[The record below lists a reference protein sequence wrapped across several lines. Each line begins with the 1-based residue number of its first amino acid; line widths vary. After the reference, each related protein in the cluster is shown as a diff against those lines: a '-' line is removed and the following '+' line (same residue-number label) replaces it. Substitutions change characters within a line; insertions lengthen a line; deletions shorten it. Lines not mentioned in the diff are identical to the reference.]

1 MQMQTAEI
9 ADGVRYTEILD
20 SRFRGCLLTLHFAL
34 RRNETTAPVHA
45 LLTDLLT
52 GSSADYPAPGALSAK
67 LDSLYAADF
76 PGSLTLCGDA
86 SDLYFSASWLD
97 DAYALNGE
105 SVTGEMLS
113 LVKGCLFRPHLG
125 PDGAFDAERFR
136 ICRQNLL
143 DDIDAAVNDKRAYAL
158 RRAAETAFAGEPAA
172 IPPQGSRAFAET
184 VTAADCAVL
193 WQEILRT
200 APVDLIA
207 VLPHEK
213 PFLRELLTAAFSG
226 IGRAPVSVSF
236 SAPSPIRQQTG
247 YVTEEMDM
255 IQSRIVLTYLYDDV
269 SRAVM
274 TLLCRMLSGTGS
286 SLLFANVREQQGLC
300 YDCSASFSAAKHA
313 LVIECGVRPGM
324 EQAAQTAI
332 TEQIT
337 ALQTGSFPADL
348 PAACCLAEEFSVA
361 AAQDS
366 AGGIART
373 AAAAHRAGLP
383 YDPAERLRQLR
394 AVTPEQISEAA
405 GRLRLISVYRLCGR
419 EEGGRTE

>member
-1 MQMQTAEI
+1 MQIRTSEI
-9 ADGVRYTEILD
+9 AGGVRCTDILD

-34 RRNETTAPVHA
+34 PREEKTAPVHA

-52 GSSADYPAPGALSAK
+52 GSSADYPAPGALNEK

-86 SDLYFSASWLD
+86 ADLYFSASWLD

-105 SVTGEMLS
+105 PLTDEVLS
-113 LVKGCLFRPHLG
+113 LVTGCLFRPHLK
-125 PDGAFDAERFR
+125 DGAFDAERFR

-172 IPPQGSRAFAET
+172 IPPQGTRPFAES
-184 VTAADCAVL
+184 VTAADCAAL

-207 VLPHEK
+207 VLPQEK
-213 PFLRELLTAAFSG
+213 PLLMQRLTEAFSG
-226 IGRAPVSVSF
+226 IRREPRPVSF
-236 SAPSPIRQQTG
+236 SAPSPPRVQTE
-247 YVTEEMDM
+247 YRTEEMDM
-255 IQSRIVLTYLYDDV
+255 IQSRIVMTYLYD
-269 SRAVM
+269 RADRMAM

-286 SLLFANVREQQGLC
+286 SLLFANVREKEGLC

-324 EQAAQTAI
+324 EQAAEAAI
-332 TEQIT
+332 DAQI
-337 ALQTGSFPADL
+337 AAVRQGAFPAEL
-348 PAACCLAEEFSVA
+348 PEECRLAEAFSAA

-366 AGGIART
+366 SGGIAR
-373 AAAAHRAGLP
+373 AAAACHRAGLA
-383 YDPAERLRQLR
+383 YDPAEWLRQLNS
-394 AVTPEQISEAA
+394 VTPAQIAEAA
-405 GRLRLISVYRLCGR
+405 GKLRLASVFRLCGR
-419 EEGGRTE
+419 EEGGRAD